1 MSETTRTPCEVSRQ
15 TDERNRD
22 RPSSPCSVVEDEGRR
37 RERGRFQN
45 SILLPATCADGNACA
60 TRRVVAIVG
69 RPNVGKSAIF
79 NRLAGERVAIVH
91 DEHGVTRDRLMR
103 EVAWGEERFELIDT
117 GGVHNVDRARLAD
130 EIQKG
135 VRSQVDAAIE
145 DATAVIFVVDI
156 EAGLTAL
163 DHEVARMLR
172 TWGRRV
178 FVAANKADSPARD
191 AAAQE
196 FDLFGFPVHPVSAL
210 HDRGF
215 EALMGA
221 VVPTLPREENRTV
234 AKPLRVAVV
243 GRPNV
248 GKSSFINSLLRSDR
262 VIVSA
267 VPGTTRDSI
276 DVPFVLGQGA
286 QARHYLLTDTA
297 GIREIRKIDSS
308 VERFSVMRAEK
319 SIEGAD
325 MVVLVIDAA
334 QGPTAQERKIA
345 AKVLEHAK
353 GCMIL
358 ANKWD
363 LKRGTSEKE
372 FRAEV
377 DYGFPFLKYCPVV
390 LVSTLTGYNLRRSIE
405 TMDLVGSQLQATLP
419 TGVLNR
425 TLLDASERVQPPMVN
440 GRRLRVFYA
449 TQVGTAPVRV
459 RLFVNDPRLV
469 KPAYYDYLVH
479 TLRKRFGLEGAHVK
493 LDFTA
498 RRREEKKKIFS
509 SRRGP
514 SSRRQHRKTPH

>member
-1 MSETTRTPCEVSRQ
+1 M
-15 TDERNRD
+15 
-22 RPSSPCSVVEDEGRR
+22 DEGARK
-37 RERGRFQN
+37 EELMPETAN
-45 SILLPATCADGNACA
+45 APEAAPPAPFT

-79 NRLAGERVAIVH
+79 NRLARERVAIVH
-91 DEHGVTRDRLMR
+91 NEHGVTRDRLMR
-103 EVAWGEERFELIDT
+103 EVTWGEERFELIDT

-130 EIQKG
+130 EIEKG
-135 VRSQVDAAIE
+135 VRGQVDAAIE
-145 DATAVIFVVDI
+145 DSSAVIFVVDL
-156 EAGLTAL
+156 EAGITAL
-163 DHEVARMLR
+163 DHEVTRMLR
-172 TWGRRV
+172 TRGRRV

-191 AAAQE
+191 AAALE
-196 FDLFGFPVHPVSAL
+196 FESFGFPVFPVSAL

-215 EALMGA
+215 DALMAA
-221 VVPTLPREENRTV
+221 VVPALPREENRTL
-234 AKPLRVAVV
+234 AAPLRVAIV

-248 GKSSFINSLLRSDR
+248 GKSSFINKLLRSDR
-262 VIVSA
+262 VIVSP

-276 DVPFVLGQGA
+276 EVPFVLGQGA

-297 GIREIRKIDSS
+297 GIREIRKIDTS
-308 VERFSVMRAEK
+308 VERFSVMRAES
-319 SIEGAD
+319 SIAGAD

-345 AKVLEHAK
+345 AMILAQSK

-363 LKRGTSEKE
+363 LKKGTSEKE

-390 LVSTLTGYNLRRSIE
+390 LISTLTGYNIKRSIE
-405 TMDLVGSQLQATLP
+405 TIDLVGAHLHATLP

-425 TLLDASERVQPPMVN
+425 TLLEASERVQPPMVKN
-440 GRRLRVFYA
+440 RRLRVFYA

-459 RLFVNDPRLV
+459 RLFVNDPTLV
-469 KPAYYDYLVH
+469 KPAYHDYLVN

-493 LDFTA
+493 LDFIA
-498 RRREEKKKIFS
+498 RRREEKKKFFTPPRKLH
-509 SRRGP
+509 SRR
-514 SSRRQHRKTPH
+514 T

>member
-1 MSETTRTPCEVSRQ
+1 MTSESETPV
-15 TDERNRD
+15 
-22 RPSSPCSVVEDEGRR
+22 PGPAPGPLPPPGR
-37 RERGRFQN
+37 
-45 SILLPATCADGNACA
+45 

-79 NRLAGERVAIVH
+79 NRLARERVAIVH
-91 DEHGVTRDRLMR
+91 AQRGVTRDRLMR
-103 EVAWGEERFELIDT
+103 EVTWGEQRFELIDT
-117 GGVHNVDRARLAD
+117 GGVYNVDQSLLAD
-130 EIQKG
+130 EIERG
-135 VRSQVDAAIE
+135 VRGQVDAAIE
-145 DATAVIFVVDI
+145 DAAAVIFVVDVETGI
-156 EAGLTAL
+156 TPL
-163 DHEVARMLR
+163 DQEVANLLR
-172 TWGRRV
+172 ARGRRV
-178 FVAANKADSPARD
+178 FVAANKADSAARD
-191 AAAQE
+191 GDALE
-196 FDLFGFPVHPVSAL
+196 FDAFGLPVYPVSAL

-215 EALMGA
+215 EALMEA
-221 VVPTLPREENRTV
+221 VVATLPHEENRTR
-234 AKPLRVAVV
+234 ANPLKVAVV

-262 VIVSA
+262 VIVSP
-267 VPGTTRDSI
+267 VPGTTRDSV
-276 DVPFVLGQGA
+276 DVPFVLGQGE

-319 SIEGAD
+319 SIDRAD
-325 MVVLVIDAA
+325 MVVLVIDAS

-345 AKVLEHAK
+345 AKVLEQAK

-390 LVSTLTGYNLRRSIE
+390 LASTLTGYNIRRSIE
-405 TMDLVGSQLQATLP
+405 TIDLVGSQMQATLP

-425 TLLDASERVQPPMVN
+425 TLIEASERVQSPMVQ

-469 KPAYYDYLVH
+469 KPAYQDYLVH
-479 TLRKRFGLEGAHVK
+479 TLRKRFGLEGAPVK

-498 RRREEKKKIFS
+498 RRRDEKRKIS
-509 SRRGP
+509 SPDRARSAPRNRR
-514 SSRRQHRKTPH
+514 KML